1 MIGYLRIH
9 LVCDKLQLVLDIS
22 FSSFVLPEQV
32 DSTRKKKWK
41 LKALAATSLAV
52 VAFLFFS
59 TRKTDLKT

>member
-22 FSSFVLPEQV
+22 FSSFVLPVQV

-52 VAFLFFS
+52 VVFLFFS
-59 TRKTDLKT
+59 TRKTDWKT